1 MPVYEYTGRSRT
13 GAAVSGQRNAENK
26 TQLAALLRREQITAS
41 TIKEKGKEFAVPKV
55 AKGTVSAKELAI
67 FFRQF
72 SVMIDAGLPLVQ
84 CLEILGGNQE
94 NKFFTKALADVRTT
108 VEGGSTLANAMR
120 KYPKLFSDLH
130 TNMIEAGE
138 TGGILDTILQ
148 RLAGYVEK
156 EVKLKAA
163 VKSAL
168 IYPVAVVAIAII
180 VVGALMIFVVP
191 IFANMFAAM
200 GVELPL
206 PTKIVVGFSNFLAT
220 FGWVFVVLAVGGFFA
235 MKQVYATPG
244 GRFAIDG
251 ILLKLPIFGVLLR
264 KIAVARFTRTLGTLI
279 TSGVPLLE
287 SLTITAR
294 TSGNAVI
301 EKAILN
307 VRKGVEEGRNLTDPL
322 RETEI
327 FPNMVTQMIGVGEQT
342 GAMDAMLQKI
352 ADFYEDEVDVAN
364 RKYARDAGTGHHCLP
379 RRHRRWRGDRAL
391 HAYVQLRARARRNC
405 SGARVFSTLA
415 GSSQARRAT
424 LTPYLMLSRCL
435 G

>member
-1 MPVYEYTGRSRT
+1 MPVYAYTGRSRT
-13 GAAVSGQRNAENK
+13 GASVSGERTAENK

-55 AKGTVSAKELAI
+55 AKGKVSAKELAI

-84 CLEILGGNQE
+84 CLEILGGNQD
-94 NKFFTKALADVRTT
+94 NKFFQQALTDVRTT

-120 KYPKLFSDLH
+120 QYPKLFSDLH

-168 IYPVAVVAIAII
+168 IYPVAVVVIAIV

-220 FGWVFVVLAVGGFFA
+220 FGWVFVVVAVGGFFA

-244 GRFAIDG
+244 GRLTIDG
-251 ILLKLPIFGVLLR
+251 ILLKTPIFGVLIR

-301 EKAILN
+301 EKAIMN

-352 ADFYEDEVDVAN
+352 ADFYEDEVDVAVAN
-364 RKYARDAGTGHHCLP
+364 MLAMLEPVIIAFLGGTVG
-379 RRHRRWRGDRAL
+379 GVVVAL
-391 HAYVQLRARARRNC
+391 YMPMFKLIGQ
-405 SGARVFSTLA
+405 LA
-415 GSSQARRAT
+415 G
-424 LTPYLMLSRCL
+424 
-435 G
+435 